1 MPAPFLLAHHRCS
14 LLSLFDG
21 GDGSTMGMNILG
33 NSHKT
38 TVDEK
43 AVGGKE
49 VVIKM

>member
-14 LLSLFDG
+14 LLSLFD

-43 AVGGKE
+43 AVGEKE
-49 VVIKM
+49 VVMKM